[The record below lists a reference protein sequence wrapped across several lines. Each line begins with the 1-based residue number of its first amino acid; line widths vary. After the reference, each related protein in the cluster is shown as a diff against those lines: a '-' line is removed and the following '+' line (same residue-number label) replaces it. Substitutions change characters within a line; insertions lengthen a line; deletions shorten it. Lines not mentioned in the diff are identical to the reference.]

1 MIDIP
6 GIILAGGLSRR
17 MGGGDKGLLMLG
29 KTTIIER
36 VIDKISPQVGS
47 LAININGDSSRFP
60 DYKLP
65 IIPDSIKGYLGPLSG
80 ILAGMEWAF
89 KNGNRYIATV
99 AADTP
104 FLPDDFIKRLHAM
117 VKSKNLNIG
126 IAASRF
132 LRRDDVFI
140 HPTFGIWE
148 VALKDDLRDA
158 LANDTRKIMFWAKK
172 FKLDY
177 YYFDTSDKLSDPF
190 FNINTPDDLEEA
202 KYRLKKRSLMKY
214 KNVFG
219 IVGWKNSGKTTL
231 VESLVKYLTEQ
242 GYQVSTIKHAHHSF
256 DIDHEGTD
264 SFRHRKAGAKEVILA
279 SRKRWALIHELID
292 EPEKDFDFLVNSI
305 SPTDLI
311 LVEGFK
317 EERHNKIEVIRAENK
332 KIPIYKNDNGIL
344 AIVSDYKI
352 PDISL
357 PIFNLDEISNIADFI
372 LKKTSLK

>member
-29 KTTIIER
+29 ETSIIER
-36 VIDKISPQVGS
+36 VIDKILPQVGS

-104 FLPDDFIKRLHAM
+104 FLPDDLIKRLHAM

-126 IAASRF
+126 IAASRI
-132 LRRDDVFI
+132 LSGDDVFI

-190 FNINTPDDLEEA
+190 FNINTLDDLEEA
-202 KYRLKKRSLMKY
+202 KYRLKK
-214 KNVFG
+214 
-219 IVGWKNSGKTTL
+219 
-231 VESLVKYLTEQ
+231 
-242 GYQVSTIKHAHHSF
+242 
-256 DIDHEGTD
+256 
-264 SFRHRKAGAKEVILA
+264 
-279 SRKRWALIHELID
+279 
-292 EPEKDFDFLVNSI
+292 
-305 SPTDLI
+305 DL
-311 LVEGFK
+311 L
-317 EERHNKIEVIRAENK
+317 
-332 KIPIYKNDNGIL
+332 
-344 AIVSDYKI
+344 
-352 PDISL
+352 
-357 PIFNLDEISNIADFI
+357 
-372 LKKTSLK
+372 

>member
-132 LRRDDVFI
+132 LRRDNVFI

-177 YYFDTSDKLSDPF
+177 YYFETSDKLSDPF

-202 KYRLKKRSLMKY
+202 KYRLKKGL
-214 KNVFG
+214 
-219 IVGWKNSGKTTL
+219 L
-231 VESLVKYLTEQ
+231 
-242 GYQVSTIKHAHHSF
+242 
-256 DIDHEGTD
+256 
-264 SFRHRKAGAKEVILA
+264 
-279 SRKRWALIHELID
+279 
-292 EPEKDFDFLVNSI
+292 
-305 SPTDLI
+305 
-311 LVEGFK
+311 
-317 EERHNKIEVIRAENK
+317 
-332 KIPIYKNDNGIL
+332 
-344 AIVSDYKI
+344 
-352 PDISL
+352 
-357 PIFNLDEISNIADFI
+357 
-372 LKKTSLK
+372 

>member
-29 KTTIIER
+29 ETSIIER
-36 VIDKISPQVGS
+36 VINKILPQVGS

-104 FLPDDFIKRLHAM
+104 FLPDDLIKRLHAM

-126 IAASRF
+126 IAASRI
-132 LRRDDVFI
+132 LTGDDVFI

-177 YYFDTSDKLSDPF
+177 YYFDTSNKLNDPF

-202 KYRLKKRSLMKY
+202 KYRLKKGL
-214 KNVFG
+214 
-219 IVGWKNSGKTTL
+219 L
-231 VESLVKYLTEQ
+231 
-242 GYQVSTIKHAHHSF
+242 
-256 DIDHEGTD
+256 
-264 SFRHRKAGAKEVILA
+264 
-279 SRKRWALIHELID
+279 
-292 EPEKDFDFLVNSI
+292 
-305 SPTDLI
+305 
-311 LVEGFK
+311 
-317 EERHNKIEVIRAENK
+317 
-332 KIPIYKNDNGIL
+332 
-344 AIVSDYKI
+344 
-352 PDISL
+352 
-357 PIFNLDEISNIADFI
+357 
-372 LKKTSLK
+372 

>member
-29 KTTIIER
+29 ETSIIER
-36 VIDKISPQVGS
+36 VIDKILPQVGS

-104 FLPDDFIKRLHAM
+104 FLPDDLIKRLHAM

-126 IAASRF
+126 IAASRI
-132 LRRDDVFI
+132 LSGDDVFI

-202 KYRLKKRSLMKY
+202 KYRLK
-214 KNVFG
+214 
-219 IVGWKNSGKTTL
+219 
-231 VESLVKYLTEQ
+231 
-242 GYQVSTIKHAHHSF
+242 
-256 DIDHEGTD
+256 EG
-264 SFRHRKAGAKEVILA
+264 L
-279 SRKRWALIHELID
+279 L
-292 EPEKDFDFLVNSI
+292 
-305 SPTDLI
+305 
-311 LVEGFK
+311 
-317 EERHNKIEVIRAENK
+317 
-332 KIPIYKNDNGIL
+332 
-344 AIVSDYKI
+344 
-352 PDISL
+352 
-357 PIFNLDEISNIADFI
+357 
-372 LKKTSLK
+372 

>member
-36 VIDKISPQVGS
+36 VIDKILPQVGS

-65 IIPDSIKGYLGPLSG
+65 IISDSIKGYLGPLSG

-104 FLPDDFIKRLHAM
+104 FLPDDLIKRLHAM

-126 IAASRF
+126 IAASRI
-132 LRRDDVFI
+132 LSGDDVFI

-158 LANDTRKIMFWAKK
+158 LAYATRKIMFWAKK

-202 KYRLKKRSLMKY
+202 KYRLKK
-214 KNVFG
+214 G
-219 IVGWKNSGKTTL
+219 
-231 VESLVKYLTEQ
+231 
-242 GYQVSTIKHAHHSF
+242 
-256 DIDHEGTD
+256 
-264 SFRHRKAGAKEVILA
+264 
-279 SRKRWALIHELID
+279 
-292 EPEKDFDFLVNSI
+292 
-305 SPTDLI
+305 
-311 LVEGFK
+311 
-317 EERHNKIEVIRAENK
+317 
-332 KIPIYKNDNGIL
+332 
-344 AIVSDYKI
+344 
-352 PDISL
+352 
-357 PIFNLDEISNIADFI
+357 LDEI
-372 LKKTSLK
+372 

>member
-104 FLPDDFIKRLHAM
+104 FLPDDFIKRLHTM

-177 YYFDTSDKLSDPF
+177 YYFETSDKLSDPF

-202 KYRLKKRSLMKY
+202 KYRLKKGL
-214 KNVFG
+214 
-219 IVGWKNSGKTTL
+219 
-231 VESLVKYLTEQ
+231 
-242 GYQVSTIKHAHHSF
+242 
-256 DIDHEGTD
+256 
-264 SFRHRKAGAKEVILA
+264 
-279 SRKRWALIHELID
+279 
-292 EPEKDFDFLVNSI
+292 
-305 SPTDLI
+305 
-311 LVEGFK
+311 
-317 EERHNKIEVIRAENK
+317 
-332 KIPIYKNDNGIL
+332 
-344 AIVSDYKI
+344 
-352 PDISL
+352 
-357 PIFNLDEISNIADFI
+357 
-372 LKKTSLK
+372 

>member
-36 VIDKISPQVGS
+36 VIDKILPQVGS

-89 KNGNRYIATV
+89 NNGNRYIATV

-104 FLPDDFIKRLHAM
+104 FLPDDLIKRLHAM

-126 IAASRF
+126 IAASRI
-132 LRRDDVFI
+132 LSGDDVFI

-202 KYRLKKRSLMKY
+202 KYRLKKGL
-214 KNVFG
+214 
-219 IVGWKNSGKTTL
+219 L
-231 VESLVKYLTEQ
+231 
-242 GYQVSTIKHAHHSF
+242 
-256 DIDHEGTD
+256 
-264 SFRHRKAGAKEVILA
+264 
-279 SRKRWALIHELID
+279 
-292 EPEKDFDFLVNSI
+292 
-305 SPTDLI
+305 
-311 LVEGFK
+311 
-317 EERHNKIEVIRAENK
+317 
-332 KIPIYKNDNGIL
+332 
-344 AIVSDYKI
+344 
-352 PDISL
+352 
-357 PIFNLDEISNIADFI
+357 
-372 LKKTSLK
+372 

>member
-29 KTTIIER
+29 ETSIIER
-36 VIDKISPQVGS
+36 VIDKILPQVGS

-104 FLPDDFIKRLHAM
+104 FLPDDFIKRLHAL

-126 IAASRF
+126 IAASRI
-132 LRRDDVFI
+132 LSTDDVFM

-148 VALKDDLRDA
+148 VGLKDDLRNA

-202 KYRLKKRSLMKY
+202 KYRLKKGL
-214 KNVFG
+214 
-219 IVGWKNSGKTTL
+219 L
-231 VESLVKYLTEQ
+231 
-242 GYQVSTIKHAHHSF
+242 
-256 DIDHEGTD
+256 
-264 SFRHRKAGAKEVILA
+264 
-279 SRKRWALIHELID
+279 
-292 EPEKDFDFLVNSI
+292 
-305 SPTDLI
+305 
-311 LVEGFK
+311 
-317 EERHNKIEVIRAENK
+317 
-332 KIPIYKNDNGIL
+332 
-344 AIVSDYKI
+344 
-352 PDISL
+352 
-357 PIFNLDEISNIADFI
+357 
-372 LKKTSLK
+372 

>member
-36 VIDKISPQVGS
+36 VIDKILPQVGS

-89 KNGNRYIATV
+89 KNGNRYLATV

-104 FLPDDFIKRLHAM
+104 FLPDDLIKRLHAM

-126 IAASRF
+126 IAASRI
-132 LRRDDVFI
+132 LSGDEVFI

-202 KYRLKKRSLMKY
+202 KYRLKKGL
-214 KNVFG
+214 
-219 IVGWKNSGKTTL
+219 L
-231 VESLVKYLTEQ
+231 
-242 GYQVSTIKHAHHSF
+242 
-256 DIDHEGTD
+256 
-264 SFRHRKAGAKEVILA
+264 
-279 SRKRWALIHELID
+279 
-292 EPEKDFDFLVNSI
+292 
-305 SPTDLI
+305 
-311 LVEGFK
+311 
-317 EERHNKIEVIRAENK
+317 
-332 KIPIYKNDNGIL
+332 
-344 AIVSDYKI
+344 
-352 PDISL
+352 
-357 PIFNLDEISNIADFI
+357 
-372 LKKTSLK
+372 

>member
-1 MIDIP
+1 MMDIP

-29 KTTIIER
+29 KTSIIER
-36 VIDKISPQVGS
+36 VIDKVSPQVGS

-126 IAASRF
+126 IAASRI
-132 LRRDDVFI
+132 LSTDDVFM

-148 VALKDDLRDA
+148 VGLKDDLRDA

-172 FKLDY
+172 FRLDY

-190 FNINTPDDLEEA
+190 FNINTPDDLA
-202 KYRLKKRSLMKY
+202 KAKCRLKKGL
-214 KNVFG
+214 
-219 IVGWKNSGKTTL
+219 L
-231 VESLVKYLTEQ
+231 
-242 GYQVSTIKHAHHSF
+242 
-256 DIDHEGTD
+256 
-264 SFRHRKAGAKEVILA
+264 
-279 SRKRWALIHELID
+279 
-292 EPEKDFDFLVNSI
+292 
-305 SPTDLI
+305 
-311 LVEGFK
+311 
-317 EERHNKIEVIRAENK
+317 
-332 KIPIYKNDNGIL
+332 
-344 AIVSDYKI
+344 
-352 PDISL
+352 
-357 PIFNLDEISNIADFI
+357 
-372 LKKTSLK
+372 

>member
-36 VIDKISPQVGS
+36 VIDKILPQVGS

-80 ILAGMEWAF
+80 ILAGMEWAS

-104 FLPDDFIKRLHAM
+104 FLPDDLIKRLHAM

-126 IAASRF
+126 IAASRI
-132 LRRDDVFI
+132 LSGDDVFI

-202 KYRLKKRSLMKY
+202 KYRLK
-214 KNVFG
+214 
-219 IVGWKNSGKTTL
+219 
-231 VESLVKYLTEQ
+231 
-242 GYQVSTIKHAHHSF
+242 
-256 DIDHEGTD
+256 EG
-264 SFRHRKAGAKEVILA
+264 L
-279 SRKRWALIHELID
+279 L
-292 EPEKDFDFLVNSI
+292 
-305 SPTDLI
+305 
-311 LVEGFK
+311 
-317 EERHNKIEVIRAENK
+317 
-332 KIPIYKNDNGIL
+332 
-344 AIVSDYKI
+344 
-352 PDISL
+352 
-357 PIFNLDEISNIADFI
+357 
-372 LKKTSLK
+372 

>member
-36 VIDKISPQVGS
+36 VINKISPQVGS

-104 FLPDDFIKRLHAM
+104 FLPDDLIKRLHAM

-126 IAASRF
+126 IAASRI
-132 LRRDDVFI
+132 LSGDDVFI

-148 VALKDDLRDA
+148 VVLKDDLRDA

-177 YYFDTSDKLSDPF
+177 YYFETSDKLSDPF

-202 KYRLKKRSLMKY
+202 KYRLKKGL
-214 KNVFG
+214 
-219 IVGWKNSGKTTL
+219 
-231 VESLVKYLTEQ
+231 
-242 GYQVSTIKHAHHSF
+242 
-256 DIDHEGTD
+256 
-264 SFRHRKAGAKEVILA
+264 
-279 SRKRWALIHELID
+279 
-292 EPEKDFDFLVNSI
+292 
-305 SPTDLI
+305 
-311 LVEGFK
+311 
-317 EERHNKIEVIRAENK
+317 
-332 KIPIYKNDNGIL
+332 
-344 AIVSDYKI
+344 
-352 PDISL
+352 
-357 PIFNLDEISNIADFI
+357 
-372 LKKTSLK
+372 

>member
-36 VIDKISPQVGS
+36 VIDKILPQVGS

-126 IAASRF
+126 IAASRI
-132 LRRDDVFI
+132 LSTDDVFM

-148 VALKDDLRDA
+148 VCLKDDLRDA

-190 FNINTPDDLEEA
+190 FNINTPDDLA
-202 KYRLKKRSLMKY
+202 KAKCRLKKGL
-214 KNVFG
+214 
-219 IVGWKNSGKTTL
+219 L
-231 VESLVKYLTEQ
+231 
-242 GYQVSTIKHAHHSF
+242 
-256 DIDHEGTD
+256 
-264 SFRHRKAGAKEVILA
+264 
-279 SRKRWALIHELID
+279 
-292 EPEKDFDFLVNSI
+292 
-305 SPTDLI
+305 
-311 LVEGFK
+311 
-317 EERHNKIEVIRAENK
+317 
-332 KIPIYKNDNGIL
+332 
-344 AIVSDYKI
+344 
-352 PDISL
+352 
-357 PIFNLDEISNIADFI
+357 
-372 LKKTSLK
+372 

>member
-89 KNGNRYIATV
+89 NNGNRYIATV

-126 IAASRF
+126 IAASRI
-132 LRRDDVFI
+132 LSGDDVFI

-177 YYFDTSDKLSDPF
+177 YYFETSDKLSDPF

-202 KYRLKKRSLMKY
+202 KYRLKKGL
-214 KNVFG
+214 
-219 IVGWKNSGKTTL
+219 
-231 VESLVKYLTEQ
+231 
-242 GYQVSTIKHAHHSF
+242 
-256 DIDHEGTD
+256 
-264 SFRHRKAGAKEVILA
+264 
-279 SRKRWALIHELID
+279 
-292 EPEKDFDFLVNSI
+292 
-305 SPTDLI
+305 
-311 LVEGFK
+311 
-317 EERHNKIEVIRAENK
+317 
-332 KIPIYKNDNGIL
+332 
-344 AIVSDYKI
+344 
-352 PDISL
+352 
-357 PIFNLDEISNIADFI
+357 
-372 LKKTSLK
+372 

>member
-1 MIDIP
+1 MMDIP

-29 KTTIIER
+29 KTSIIER
-36 VIDKISPQVGS
+36 VIDKVSPQVGS

-65 IIPDSIKGYLGPLSG
+65 IVPDSIKGYLGPLSG

-104 FLPDDFIKRLHAM
+104 FLPDDFIKRLHAL

-126 IAASRF
+126 IAASRI
-132 LRRDDVFI
+132 LSTDDVFM

-148 VALKDDLRDA
+148 VGLKDDLRDA

-190 FNINTPDDLEEA
+190 FNINTPDDLA
-202 KYRLKKRSLMKY
+202 KAKCRLKKGL
-214 KNVFG
+214 
-219 IVGWKNSGKTTL
+219 L
-231 VESLVKYLTEQ
+231 
-242 GYQVSTIKHAHHSF
+242 
-256 DIDHEGTD
+256 
-264 SFRHRKAGAKEVILA
+264 
-279 SRKRWALIHELID
+279 
-292 EPEKDFDFLVNSI
+292 
-305 SPTDLI
+305 
-311 LVEGFK
+311 
-317 EERHNKIEVIRAENK
+317 
-332 KIPIYKNDNGIL
+332 
-344 AIVSDYKI
+344 
-352 PDISL
+352 
-357 PIFNLDEISNIADFI
+357 
-372 LKKTSLK
+372 

>member
-36 VIDKISPQVGS
+36 VIDKILPQVGS

-104 FLPDDFIKRLHAM
+104 FLPDDFIKRLHTM

-126 IAASRF
+126 IAASRI
-132 LRRDDVFI
+132 LSGDDVFI

-202 KYRLKKRSLMKY
+202 KYRLKKGL
-214 KNVFG
+214 
-219 IVGWKNSGKTTL
+219 L
-231 VESLVKYLTEQ
+231 
-242 GYQVSTIKHAHHSF
+242 
-256 DIDHEGTD
+256 
-264 SFRHRKAGAKEVILA
+264 
-279 SRKRWALIHELID
+279 
-292 EPEKDFDFLVNSI
+292 
-305 SPTDLI
+305 
-311 LVEGFK
+311 
-317 EERHNKIEVIRAENK
+317 
-332 KIPIYKNDNGIL
+332 
-344 AIVSDYKI
+344 
-352 PDISL
+352 
-357 PIFNLDEISNIADFI
+357 
-372 LKKTSLK
+372 

>member
-29 KTTIIER
+29 ETSIIER
-36 VIDKISPQVGS
+36 VIDKILPQVGS

-202 KYRLKKRSLMKY
+202 KYRLKKGL
-214 KNVFG
+214 
-219 IVGWKNSGKTTL
+219 L
-231 VESLVKYLTEQ
+231 
-242 GYQVSTIKHAHHSF
+242 
-256 DIDHEGTD
+256 
-264 SFRHRKAGAKEVILA
+264 
-279 SRKRWALIHELID
+279 
-292 EPEKDFDFLVNSI
+292 
-305 SPTDLI
+305 
-311 LVEGFK
+311 
-317 EERHNKIEVIRAENK
+317 
-332 KIPIYKNDNGIL
+332 
-344 AIVSDYKI
+344 
-352 PDISL
+352 
-357 PIFNLDEISNIADFI
+357 
-372 LKKTSLK
+372 

>member
-36 VIDKISPQVGS
+36 VIDKILPQVGS

-104 FLPDDFIKRLHAM
+104 FLPDDLIKRLHAM

-202 KYRLKKRSLMKY
+202 KYRLKKGL
-214 KNVFG
+214 
-219 IVGWKNSGKTTL
+219 L
-231 VESLVKYLTEQ
+231 
-242 GYQVSTIKHAHHSF
+242 
-256 DIDHEGTD
+256 
-264 SFRHRKAGAKEVILA
+264 
-279 SRKRWALIHELID
+279 
-292 EPEKDFDFLVNSI
+292 
-305 SPTDLI
+305 
-311 LVEGFK
+311 
-317 EERHNKIEVIRAENK
+317 
-332 KIPIYKNDNGIL
+332 
-344 AIVSDYKI
+344 
-352 PDISL
+352 
-357 PIFNLDEISNIADFI
+357 
-372 LKKTSLK
+372 

>member
-29 KTTIIER
+29 ETSIIER
-36 VIDKISPQVGS
+36 VIDKILPQVGS

-104 FLPDDFIKRLHAM
+104 FLPDDLIKRLHAM

-126 IAASRF
+126 IAASRI
-132 LRRDDVFI
+132 LSGDDVFI

-202 KYRLKKRSLMKY
+202 KYRLKKGL
-214 KNVFG
+214 
-219 IVGWKNSGKTTL
+219 L
-231 VESLVKYLTEQ
+231 
-242 GYQVSTIKHAHHSF
+242 
-256 DIDHEGTD
+256 
-264 SFRHRKAGAKEVILA
+264 
-279 SRKRWALIHELID
+279 
-292 EPEKDFDFLVNSI
+292 
-305 SPTDLI
+305 
-311 LVEGFK
+311 
-317 EERHNKIEVIRAENK
+317 
-332 KIPIYKNDNGIL
+332 
-344 AIVSDYKI
+344 
-352 PDISL
+352 
-357 PIFNLDEISNIADFI
+357 
-372 LKKTSLK
+372 

>member
-29 KTTIIER
+29 ETSIIER
-36 VIDKISPQVGS
+36 VIDKILPQVGS

-104 FLPDDFIKRLHAM
+104 FLPDDLIKRLHAM

-126 IAASRF
+126 IAASRI
-132 LRRDDVFI
+132 LSGDDVFI

-158 LANDTRKIMFWAKK
+158 LAKDTRKIMFWAKK

-202 KYRLKKRSLMKY
+202 KYRLKK
-214 KNVFG
+214 
-219 IVGWKNSGKTTL
+219 
-231 VESLVKYLTEQ
+231 
-242 GYQVSTIKHAHHSF
+242 
-256 DIDHEGTD
+256 
-264 SFRHRKAGAKEVILA
+264 
-279 SRKRWALIHELID
+279 
-292 EPEKDFDFLVNSI
+292 
-305 SPTDLI
+305 DL
-311 LVEGFK
+311 L
-317 EERHNKIEVIRAENK
+317 
-332 KIPIYKNDNGIL
+332 
-344 AIVSDYKI
+344 
-352 PDISL
+352 
-357 PIFNLDEISNIADFI
+357 
-372 LKKTSLK
+372 

>member
-104 FLPDDFIKRLHAM
+104 FLPDDFIKRLHTM

-202 KYRLKKRSLMKY
+202 KYRLKKGL
-214 KNVFG
+214 
-219 IVGWKNSGKTTL
+219 L
-231 VESLVKYLTEQ
+231 
-242 GYQVSTIKHAHHSF
+242 
-256 DIDHEGTD
+256 
-264 SFRHRKAGAKEVILA
+264 
-279 SRKRWALIHELID
+279 
-292 EPEKDFDFLVNSI
+292 
-305 SPTDLI
+305 
-311 LVEGFK
+311 
-317 EERHNKIEVIRAENK
+317 
-332 KIPIYKNDNGIL
+332 
-344 AIVSDYKI
+344 
-352 PDISL
+352 
-357 PIFNLDEISNIADFI
+357 
-372 LKKTSLK
+372 

>member
-36 VIDKISPQVGS
+36 VIDKILPQVGS
-47 LAININGDSSRFP
+47 LAININGDSSRFQ

-104 FLPDDFIKRLHAM
+104 FLPDDFIKRLHTM

-177 YYFDTSDKLSDPF
+177 YYFETSDKLSDPF

-202 KYRLKKRSLMKY
+202 KYRLKKGL
-214 KNVFG
+214 
-219 IVGWKNSGKTTL
+219 
-231 VESLVKYLTEQ
+231 
-242 GYQVSTIKHAHHSF
+242 
-256 DIDHEGTD
+256 
-264 SFRHRKAGAKEVILA
+264 
-279 SRKRWALIHELID
+279 
-292 EPEKDFDFLVNSI
+292 
-305 SPTDLI
+305 
-311 LVEGFK
+311 
-317 EERHNKIEVIRAENK
+317 
-332 KIPIYKNDNGIL
+332 
-344 AIVSDYKI
+344 
-352 PDISL
+352 
-357 PIFNLDEISNIADFI
+357 
-372 LKKTSLK
+372 

>member
-36 VIDKISPQVGS
+36 VIDKILPQVGS
-47 LAININGDSSRFP
+47 LAINIIGDSSRFP

-104 FLPDDFIKRLHAM
+104 FLPDDLIKRLHAM

-126 IAASRF
+126 IAASRI
-132 LRRDDVFI
+132 LSGDDVFI
-140 HPTFGIWE
+140 HPTFCIWE
-148 VALKDDLRDA
+148 VALKDDLRNA

-202 KYRLKKRSLMKY
+202 KYRLKKGL
-214 KNVFG
+214 
-219 IVGWKNSGKTTL
+219 L
-231 VESLVKYLTEQ
+231 
-242 GYQVSTIKHAHHSF
+242 
-256 DIDHEGTD
+256 
-264 SFRHRKAGAKEVILA
+264 
-279 SRKRWALIHELID
+279 
-292 EPEKDFDFLVNSI
+292 
-305 SPTDLI
+305 
-311 LVEGFK
+311 
-317 EERHNKIEVIRAENK
+317 
-332 KIPIYKNDNGIL
+332 
-344 AIVSDYKI
+344 
-352 PDISL
+352 
-357 PIFNLDEISNIADFI
+357 
-372 LKKTSLK
+372 

>member
-1 MIDIP
+1 MMDIP

-29 KTTIIER
+29 ETSIIER
-36 VIDKISPQVGS
+36 VIDKILPQVGS

-104 FLPDDFIKRLHAM
+104 FLPDDLIKRLHAM

-126 IAASRF
+126 IAASRI
-132 LRRDDVFI
+132 LSGDDVFI

-202 KYRLKKRSLMKY
+202 KYRLKKGL
-214 KNVFG
+214 
-219 IVGWKNSGKTTL
+219 L
-231 VESLVKYLTEQ
+231 
-242 GYQVSTIKHAHHSF
+242 
-256 DIDHEGTD
+256 
-264 SFRHRKAGAKEVILA
+264 
-279 SRKRWALIHELID
+279 
-292 EPEKDFDFLVNSI
+292 
-305 SPTDLI
+305 
-311 LVEGFK
+311 
-317 EERHNKIEVIRAENK
+317 
-332 KIPIYKNDNGIL
+332 
-344 AIVSDYKI
+344 
-352 PDISL
+352 
-357 PIFNLDEISNIADFI
+357 
-372 LKKTSLK
+372 

>member
-1 MIDIP
+1 MTDIP

-104 FLPDDFIKRLHAM
+104 FLPDDFIKRLHTM

-126 IAASRF
+126 IAASRI
-132 LRRDDVFI
+132 LSGDDVFI

-202 KYRLKKRSLMKY
+202 KYRLKKGL
-214 KNVFG
+214 
-219 IVGWKNSGKTTL
+219 L
-231 VESLVKYLTEQ
+231 
-242 GYQVSTIKHAHHSF
+242 
-256 DIDHEGTD
+256 
-264 SFRHRKAGAKEVILA
+264 
-279 SRKRWALIHELID
+279 
-292 EPEKDFDFLVNSI
+292 
-305 SPTDLI
+305 
-311 LVEGFK
+311 
-317 EERHNKIEVIRAENK
+317 
-332 KIPIYKNDNGIL
+332 
-344 AIVSDYKI
+344 
-352 PDISL
+352 
-357 PIFNLDEISNIADFI
+357 
-372 LKKTSLK
+372 

>member
-36 VIDKISPQVGS
+36 VIDKISPQVSS
-47 LAININGDSSRFP
+47 LALNINGDSSRFP

-65 IIPDSIKGYLGPLSG
+65 IISDSIKGYLGPLSG

-104 FLPDDFIKRLHAM
+104 FLPDDLIKRLHAM

-126 IAASRF
+126 IAASRI
-132 LRRDDVFI
+132 LSGDDVFI

-202 KYRLKKRSLMKY
+202 KYRLKKGL
-214 KNVFG
+214 
-219 IVGWKNSGKTTL
+219 L
-231 VESLVKYLTEQ
+231 
-242 GYQVSTIKHAHHSF
+242 
-256 DIDHEGTD
+256 
-264 SFRHRKAGAKEVILA
+264 
-279 SRKRWALIHELID
+279 
-292 EPEKDFDFLVNSI
+292 
-305 SPTDLI
+305 
-311 LVEGFK
+311 
-317 EERHNKIEVIRAENK
+317 
-332 KIPIYKNDNGIL
+332 
-344 AIVSDYKI
+344 
-352 PDISL
+352 
-357 PIFNLDEISNIADFI
+357 
-372 LKKTSLK
+372 

>member
-36 VIDKISPQVGS
+36 VIDKILPQVGS

-104 FLPDDFIKRLHAM
+104 FLPDDLIKRLHAM

-202 KYRLKKRSLMKY
+202 KYRLK
-214 KNVFG
+214 
-219 IVGWKNSGKTTL
+219 
-231 VESLVKYLTEQ
+231 
-242 GYQVSTIKHAHHSF
+242 
-256 DIDHEGTD
+256 EG
-264 SFRHRKAGAKEVILA
+264 L
-279 SRKRWALIHELID
+279 L
-292 EPEKDFDFLVNSI
+292 
-305 SPTDLI
+305 
-311 LVEGFK
+311 
-317 EERHNKIEVIRAENK
+317 
-332 KIPIYKNDNGIL
+332 
-344 AIVSDYKI
+344 
-352 PDISL
+352 
-357 PIFNLDEISNIADFI
+357 
-372 LKKTSLK
+372 

>member
-1 MIDIP
+1 MSDIP

-36 VIDKISPQVGS
+36 VIDKILPQVGS

-65 IIPDSIKGYLGPLSG
+65 IISDSIKGYLGPLSG

-104 FLPDDFIKRLHAM
+104 FLPDDLIKRLHAM

-126 IAASRF
+126 IAASRI
-132 LRRDDVFI
+132 LSGDDVFI

-202 KYRLKKRSLMKY
+202 KYRLKKGL
-214 KNVFG
+214 
-219 IVGWKNSGKTTL
+219 L
-231 VESLVKYLTEQ
+231 
-242 GYQVSTIKHAHHSF
+242 
-256 DIDHEGTD
+256 
-264 SFRHRKAGAKEVILA
+264 
-279 SRKRWALIHELID
+279 
-292 EPEKDFDFLVNSI
+292 
-305 SPTDLI
+305 
-311 LVEGFK
+311 
-317 EERHNKIEVIRAENK
+317 
-332 KIPIYKNDNGIL
+332 
-344 AIVSDYKI
+344 
-352 PDISL
+352 
-357 PIFNLDEISNIADFI
+357 
-372 LKKTSLK
+372 

>member
-65 IIPDSIKGYLGPLSG
+65 IIPDSVKGYLGPLSG

-99 AADTP
+99 AADKP
-104 FLPDDFIKRLHAM
+104 FLPDDLIKRLHAM

-126 IAASRF
+126 IAASRI
-132 LRRDDVFI
+132 LSGDDVFI

-202 KYRLKKRSLMKY
+202 KYRLKKGL
-214 KNVFG
+214 
-219 IVGWKNSGKTTL
+219 
-231 VESLVKYLTEQ
+231 
-242 GYQVSTIKHAHHSF
+242 
-256 DIDHEGTD
+256 
-264 SFRHRKAGAKEVILA
+264 
-279 SRKRWALIHELID
+279 
-292 EPEKDFDFLVNSI
+292 
-305 SPTDLI
+305 
-311 LVEGFK
+311 
-317 EERHNKIEVIRAENK
+317 
-332 KIPIYKNDNGIL
+332 
-344 AIVSDYKI
+344 
-352 PDISL
+352 
-357 PIFNLDEISNIADFI
+357 
-372 LKKTSLK
+372 

>member
-104 FLPDDFIKRLHAM
+104 FLPDDLIKRLHAM
-117 VKSKNLNIG
+117 VKRKNLNIG

-132 LRRDDVFI
+132 LRRDNVFI

-202 KYRLKKRSLMKY
+202 KYRLKKGL
-214 KNVFG
+214 
-219 IVGWKNSGKTTL
+219 L
-231 VESLVKYLTEQ
+231 
-242 GYQVSTIKHAHHSF
+242 
-256 DIDHEGTD
+256 
-264 SFRHRKAGAKEVILA
+264 
-279 SRKRWALIHELID
+279 
-292 EPEKDFDFLVNSI
+292 
-305 SPTDLI
+305 
-311 LVEGFK
+311 
-317 EERHNKIEVIRAENK
+317 
-332 KIPIYKNDNGIL
+332 
-344 AIVSDYKI
+344 
-352 PDISL
+352 
-357 PIFNLDEISNIADFI
+357 
-372 LKKTSLK
+372 

>member
-36 VIDKISPQVGS
+36 VIDKILPQVGS
-47 LAININGDSSRFP
+47 LAININGDISRFP

-104 FLPDDFIKRLHAM
+104 FLPDDLIKRLHAM
-117 VKSKNLNIG
+117 VKRKNLNIG
-126 IAASRF
+126 IAASRI
-132 LRRDDVFI
+132 LSGDDVFI

-202 KYRLKKRSLMKY
+202 KYRLKKGL
-214 KNVFG
+214 
-219 IVGWKNSGKTTL
+219 L
-231 VESLVKYLTEQ
+231 
-242 GYQVSTIKHAHHSF
+242 
-256 DIDHEGTD
+256 
-264 SFRHRKAGAKEVILA
+264 
-279 SRKRWALIHELID
+279 
-292 EPEKDFDFLVNSI
+292 
-305 SPTDLI
+305 
-311 LVEGFK
+311 
-317 EERHNKIEVIRAENK
+317 
-332 KIPIYKNDNGIL
+332 
-344 AIVSDYKI
+344 
-352 PDISL
+352 
-357 PIFNLDEISNIADFI
+357 
-372 LKKTSLK
+372 

>member
-36 VIDKISPQVGS
+36 VIDKILPQVGS

-104 FLPDDFIKRLHAM
+104 FLPDDLIKRLHAM
-117 VKSKNLNIG
+117 VKRKNLNIG
-126 IAASRF
+126 IAASRI
-132 LRRDDVFI
+132 LSGDDVFI

-202 KYRLKKRSLMKY
+202 KYRLKKGL
-214 KNVFG
+214 
-219 IVGWKNSGKTTL
+219 
-231 VESLVKYLTEQ
+231 
-242 GYQVSTIKHAHHSF
+242 
-256 DIDHEGTD
+256 
-264 SFRHRKAGAKEVILA
+264 
-279 SRKRWALIHELID
+279 
-292 EPEKDFDFLVNSI
+292 
-305 SPTDLI
+305 
-311 LVEGFK
+311 
-317 EERHNKIEVIRAENK
+317 
-332 KIPIYKNDNGIL
+332 
-344 AIVSDYKI
+344 
-352 PDISL
+352 
-357 PIFNLDEISNIADFI
+357 
-372 LKKTSLK
+372 

>member
-1 MIDIP
+1 MMDIP

-29 KTTIIER
+29 KTSIIER
-36 VIDKISPQVGS
+36 VIDKVSPQVGS

-126 IAASRF
+126 IAASRI
-132 LRRDDVFI
+132 LSTDDVFM

-148 VALKDDLRDA
+148 VGLKDDLRNA

-190 FNINTPDDLEEA
+190 FNINTPDDLTKA
-202 KYRLKKRSLMKY
+202 KCRLKR
-214 KNVFG
+214 VF
-219 IVGWKNSGKTTL
+219 
-231 VESLVKYLTEQ
+231 Y
-242 GYQVSTIKHAHHSF
+242 
-256 DIDHEGTD
+256 
-264 SFRHRKAGAKEVILA
+264 
-279 SRKRWALIHELID
+279 
-292 EPEKDFDFLVNSI
+292 
-305 SPTDLI
+305 
-311 LVEGFK
+311 
-317 EERHNKIEVIRAENK
+317 
-332 KIPIYKNDNGIL
+332 
-344 AIVSDYKI
+344 
-352 PDISL
+352 
-357 PIFNLDEISNIADFI
+357 EI
-372 LKKTSLK
+372 

>member
-29 KTTIIER
+29 ETSIIER
-36 VIDKISPQVGS
+36 VIDKILPQVGC

-104 FLPDDFIKRLHAM
+104 FLPDDLIKRLHAM

-126 IAASRF
+126 IAASRI
-132 LRRDDVFI
+132 LSGDDVFI

-202 KYRLKKRSLMKY
+202 KYRLKKGL
-214 KNVFG
+214 
-219 IVGWKNSGKTTL
+219 L
-231 VESLVKYLTEQ
+231 
-242 GYQVSTIKHAHHSF
+242 
-256 DIDHEGTD
+256 
-264 SFRHRKAGAKEVILA
+264 
-279 SRKRWALIHELID
+279 
-292 EPEKDFDFLVNSI
+292 
-305 SPTDLI
+305 
-311 LVEGFK
+311 
-317 EERHNKIEVIRAENK
+317 
-332 KIPIYKNDNGIL
+332 
-344 AIVSDYKI
+344 
-352 PDISL
+352 
-357 PIFNLDEISNIADFI
+357 
-372 LKKTSLK
+372 

>member
-132 LRRDDVFI
+132 LSGDDVFI

-202 KYRLKKRSLMKY
+202 KYRLKKGL
-214 KNVFG
+214 
-219 IVGWKNSGKTTL
+219 L
-231 VESLVKYLTEQ
+231 
-242 GYQVSTIKHAHHSF
+242 
-256 DIDHEGTD
+256 
-264 SFRHRKAGAKEVILA
+264 
-279 SRKRWALIHELID
+279 
-292 EPEKDFDFLVNSI
+292 
-305 SPTDLI
+305 
-311 LVEGFK
+311 
-317 EERHNKIEVIRAENK
+317 
-332 KIPIYKNDNGIL
+332 
-344 AIVSDYKI
+344 
-352 PDISL
+352 
-357 PIFNLDEISNIADFI
+357 
-372 LKKTSLK
+372 